1 MKYLKLL
8 FSGITVFLFSCS
20 NDSFP
25 DNILKP
31 EKMQAVFWDYIR
43 ADVFT
48 NEFIKKDSTK
58 NPDVENARLQQ
69 QVFTKHKVSKE
80 TFYRSYDFYLKH
92 QPLMKNLMDTMLLRQ
107 QKIIPKI
114 KDTAA
119 IKKYEE

>member
-1 MKYLKLL
+1 MKYIKLL
-8 FSGITVFLFSCS
+8 FAGIAVFLLSCS
-20 NDSFP
+20 KSSLPKNV
-25 DNILKP
+25 LKP

-80 TFYRSYDFYLKH
+80 TFYRSYDYYLKH
-92 QPLMKNLMDTMLLRQ
+92 QGLMKELMDTMLVRQ
-107 QKIIPKI
+107 QKIIPSI
-114 KDTAA
+114 ADTAT